1 MEAKIR
7 NGNLIITLPLEK
19 ARLSASGKNVLIA
32 SSHGARLTTAR
43 IDGKIISAVVS
54 AFVPNDEPVKTK
66 DSKKQRKR
74 RG

>member
-7 NGNLIITLPLEK
+7 NGNLIITLPLEEP
-19 ARLSASGKNVLIA
+19 RPSASGKNLLIA
-32 SSHGARLTTAR
+32 SSRGARLTTAR

-54 AFVPNDEPVKTK
+54 AFIPKDEPVNRKG
-66 DSKKQRKR
+66 SKKRKV